1 MYSLFAGQERIAGF
15 IVGASTR
22 IRDAFRP
29 HTKKCYQLLFRNFVA
44 FYICAKISI
53 RCISHSVVLAFL
65 EFLAWN
71 KKVSV
76 HMVANNVSA
85 IKANLVLYGLDHT
98 FIDRPR
104 IKYFIK
110 SMKMSEPLSVT
121 DRPIMSIKTL
131 HSFISACSL
140 IPFGIFFGIFMQQYF

>member
-29 HTKKCYQLLFRNFVA
+29 RTKKCYQLLFRNFVA
-44 FYICAKISI
+44 FCICAKISI
-53 RCISHSVVLAFL
+53 QCISLSVVLAFL

-71 KKVSV
+71 QVSV

-98 FIDRPR
+98 FMDHPR

-110 SMKMSEPLSVT
+110 SMKMSRPLSQT
-121 DRPIMSIKTL
+121 DQSYPSKLCILLYL
-131 HSFISACSL
+131 HVLSFLLAK
-140 IPFGIFFGIFMQQYF
+140 FMQQYF